1 MRTAP
6 FKGLVTAIAVIAALA
21 GSEAS
26 AQADVCAGLEA
37 RLASLDS
44 GGEGFGASRK
54 IEAAIE
60 RQRGDLDQVMA
71 GARRGGCLGGLFA
84 ARKPSRNCA
93 PIKQSIAKMRAS
105 LNRLNVQRKR
115 QAFPPFAGG
124 RERSRLL
131 RQLATNQCGEHYAA
145 FDDRRPRNVFG
156 SLFNGQRPRFGGWG
170 SDGLSYDGGLELGTY
185 RTLCVRTCDGYYFPI
200 SFSTVPSN
208 FWADEQACRA
218 SCPGT
223 DVALYSYRNP
233 GEDVAA
239 MISLA
244 GEPYSALPTAFKY
257 RKSYDA
263 ACACRGGVAAN
274 PGQGSSSGSFVTI
287 GPPEPAALPEAVS
300 APAAKIPEA
309 AAERE
314 AVAAPKKPEETP
326 ETPWVEGVG
335 PDGRKVRIVGP
346 TDFVAQ

>member
-6 FKGLVTAIAVIAALA
+6 YSRLAAAIAMIAALF
-21 GSEAS
+21 GGEAL

-37 RLASLDS
+37 RLASLD
-44 GGEGFGASRK
+44 GGDEGFGASRK

-60 RQRGDLDQVMA
+60 RQRGDLDRVMA
-71 GARRGGCLGGLFA
+71 EARRGGCLSGLFA
-84 ARKPSRNCA
+84 VRKPGRNCG
-93 PIKQSIAKMRAS
+93 PIKQTVAKMRAN

-115 QAFPPFAGG
+115 QAFPAFSAG
-124 RERSRLL
+124 RERSKLL

-145 FDDRRPRNVFG
+145 FDDRPRNVFG
-156 SLFNGQRPRFGGWG
+156 SLFGGQRPRFGGWG
-170 SDGLSYDGGLELGTY
+170 SDGLGYDGGLELGTY

-208 FWADEQACRA
+208 FGADEQACRA
-218 SCPGT
+218 ACPGT
-223 DVALYSYRNP
+223 DVTLYSYRNP
-233 GEDVAA
+233 GEDVGA

-257 RKSYDA
+257 RKTYDA

-274 PGQGSSSGSFVTI
+274 PGQGSASGSFVTI
-287 GPPEPAALPEAVS
+287 GPPEPAALPKAEP
-300 APAAKIPEA
+300 APAAKGPETSA
-309 AAERE
+309 SEE
-314 AVAAPKKPEETP
+314 ATAVPKKAAETP
-326 ETPWVEGVG
+326 ETPWVAGVG

-346 TDFVAQ
+346 RDFVAQ